1 MQRELC
7 RYPGR
12 ENPERCAFGFTSFGD
27 VLDWCLTLIN
37 RLAAS
42 CAPRRDRQTSGAACT
57 STLGLGA
64 ASSSTA
70 RHARI
75 TESDDAASAGAPFPP
90 GSAAT
95 ILRLRISLAASAA
108 GGPTG

>member
-1 MQRELC
+1 M
-7 RYPGR
+7 
-12 ENPERCAFGFTSFGD
+12 
-27 VLDWCLTLIN
+27 
-37 RLAAS
+37 AS
-42 CAPRRDRQTSGAACT
+42 SLLRSTTRDRQTSRRFLHHARAWRY
-57 STLGLGA
+57 A
-64 ASSSTA
+64 STA